1 MSKNEL
7 LQRIEID
14 PNKMVGKPVIKGTR
28 LTVQL
33 ILNLLSNG
41 ESVEEILAEYNGLSR
56 EDILA
61 CLMFAAET
69 VESISD
75 YPLPTKAV

>member
-7 LQRIEID
+7 LERIEID
-14 PNKMVGKPVIKGTR
+14 PKKMVGKPVIKGTR
-28 LTVQL
+28 LTVQF

-41 ESVEEILAEYNGLSR
+41 ESMEEIIAEYDGLNR

-75 YPLPTKAV
+75 YPLQTKAG